1 MNILLRPKITY
12 LKSALLSEHEVIWWH
27 QYLPQVSKR
36 PNLLSLQLDLELT
49 RTVQM
54 ATDYSKNCAKGER
67 RVKELQ
73 FQSEENQKNRDRIG
87 ELIDKMQQKIR

>member
-1 MNILLRPKITY
+1 MLLPDF
-12 LKSALLSEHEVIWWH
+12 L
-27 QYLPQVSKR
+27 
-36 PNLLSLQLDLELT
+36 LQLDLELT

-87 ELIDKMQQKIR
+87 ELIDKLQQKIRWALLSCHSGRPIWTVDTSR

>member
-1 MNILLRPKITY
+1 
-12 LKSALLSEHEVIWWH
+12 
-27 QYLPQVSKR
+27 
-36 PNLLSLQLDLELT
+36 
-49 RTVQM
+49 M

-87 ELIDKMQQKIR
+87 ELIDKLQQKIRQANHVLVQYTGPEKMVCKM

>member
-1 MNILLRPKITY
+1 MQPEKSPKNLFKSPAFDFNTLL
-12 LKSALLSEHEVIWWH
+12 
-27 QYLPQVSKR
+27 LPDF
-36 PNLLSLQLDLELT
+36 LLQLDLELT

-87 ELIDKMQQKIR
+87 ELIDKLQQKIRQAFHVLVQYTG

>member
-1 MNILLRPKITY
+1 M
-12 LKSALLSEHEVIWWH
+12 
-27 QYLPQVSKR
+27 
-36 PNLLSLQLDLELT
+36 QLDLELT

-87 ELIDKMQQKIR
+87 ELIDKLQQKIRYC